1 MIPPFAKT
9 VDDATLKEAEE
20 EVATVLAHLKK
31 LLRVKNRLYSPLLR
45 LPTETIVRILSF
57 IMEDMGSHSVWSPIF
72 STCCHI
78 HRIMCNETGL
88 WWKVDVSLGREAQV
102 VLMRSKGNPRAVIAK
117 FDPWDEWETST
128 RNSVLIHWRDEWVLQ
143 GDKLHTLEFFG
154 TPYSLERLT
163 WIFKQPL
170 PRLERLKLHVVSA
183 LYDEDDFVSD
193 PVLIHP
199 PVNTPPSTHR
209 YEHSISGTL
218 HCPGRP
224 AFSPD

>member
-20 EVATVLAHLKK
+20 EVATVFAHLKK
-31 LLRVKNRLYSPLLR
+31 LLRVKNRLYFPLLR

-57 IMEDMGSHSVWSPIF
+57 IMEDMGSHSVWKPIF
-72 STCCHI
+72 STCCHV
-78 HRIMCNETGL
+78 HRIMCNETDI

-117 FDPWDEWETST
+117 FDPWDKWETST

-154 TPYSLERLT
+154 TPYS
-163 WIFKQPL
+163 
-170 PRLERLKLHVVSA
+170 LERLKLHVVSA